1 MLDLNKQL
9 KSAEQSEREDD
20 LFGSAE
26 DFSAG
31 EEREELAAENVS
43 LQEEDVEAAAETAA
57 VSGIERPR
65 TSRRRRRNLDDEEID
80 KLEVSRILEEGR
92 CRMGLT
98 PADVEEITKI
108 RAGYI
113 TALEKGVFEDLPQ
126 TVYVLAYLRRL
137 SELYGLS
144 KDDEEAVIAP
154 WSELQFETPDNY
166 PAAVYSDESGD
177 NSKVI
182 RKLEIA
188 IFSLIALAV
197 IGLVVFGVI
206 LLVSFIRGNIADRAP
221 AFDDAEIVK
230 LQPIQKLKI
239 SEPLPQVRR

>member
-9 KSAEQSEREDD
+9 KSAEQNDREDD

-26 DFSAG
+26 DFPAA
-31 EEREELAAENVS
+31 EEREEIAAEDIPEAGA
-43 LQEEDVEAAAETAA
+43 QDTAEEA
-57 VSGIERPR
+57 VPAVDLPRSG
-65 TSRRRRRNLDDEEID
+65 RRRRRNIDDEEMD
-80 KLEVSRILEEGR
+80 KYEVSRILEEAR
-92 CRMGLT
+92 CRMGLS
-98 PADVEEITKI
+98 PQDVEEITKI

-113 TALEKGVFEDLPQ
+113 TALEKGVYDDLPQ
-126 TVYVLAYLRRL
+126 SVYVLAYLRRL

-177 NSKVI
+177 NRKVI

-206 LLVSFIRGNIADRAP
+206 LLVSFIRGNIIDRSV

-230 LQPIQKLKI
+230 LQPVQKLKI
-239 SEPLPQVRR
+239 SEPLPRGR

>member
-9 KSAEQSEREDD
+9 KSAEQNDREDD

-26 DFSAG
+26 DFSAA
-31 EEREELAAENVS
+31 EEREEIAAEELPV
-43 LQEEDVEAAAETAA
+43 AETEAEDAVEDA
-57 VSGIERPR
+57 VSAGERPR
-65 TSRRRRRNLDDEEID
+65 SRRRRRNIDDAEMD
-80 KLEVSRILEEGR
+80 KYEVSRILEEAR
-92 CRMGLT
+92 CRMGLS
-98 PADVEEITKI
+98 PQDVEEITKI

-113 TALEKGVFEDLPQ
+113 TALEKGVYDDLPQ
-126 TVYVLAYLRRL
+126 SVYVLAYLRRL

-177 NSKVI
+177 NRKVI

-206 LLVSFIRGNIADRAP
+206 LLVSFIRGNIVNRSVT
-221 AFDDAEIVK
+221 FDDAEIVK
-230 LQPIQKLKI
+230 LQPVQKLKI
-239 SEPLPQVRR
+239 SEPLPRGRQ

>member
-9 KSAEQSEREDD
+9 KSAEQNDREDD

-26 DFSAG
+26 DFSAA
-31 EEREELAAENVS
+31 EERVERAGSNVS
-43 LQEEDVEAAAETAA
+43 SRENEAEETADL
-57 VSGIERPR
+57 VSDNELPR
-65 TSRRRRRNLDDEEID
+65 TSRRRRRNIDDAEMD
-80 KLEVSRILEEGR
+80 KLEVSRILEEAR
-92 CRMGLT
+92 CRMGLS
-98 PADVEEITKI
+98 PMDVEEITKI

-113 TALEKGVFEDLPQ
+113 TALEKGVYNDLPQ
-126 TVYVLAYLRRL
+126 SVYVLAYLRRL

-144 KDDEEAVIAP
+144 KEDEEAVIAP

-166 PAAVYSDESGD
+166 PATVYSDESGD
-177 NSKVI
+177 NRKVI

-188 IFSLIALAV
+188 IFSMIALAV

-206 LLVSFIRGNIADRAP
+206 LLVSFIRGNMTDRTP

-230 LQPIQKLKI
+230 LQPVQKLRI
-239 SEPLPQVRR
+239 SEPLPQTRQ